1 MIDVS
6 QSVEMDNENAMKFL
20 KMDVKNVTMFF
31 RKQGITTMALKRLL
45 EFIMNPE
52 IHELESFVRKA
63 IEDAAS
69 GNDADENDLEA

>member
-6 QSVEMDNENAMKFL
+6 QSVEMDNENAVKFL

-31 RKQGITTMALKRLL
+31 RKQGVPTMALKRLL
-45 EFIMNPE
+45 EFITNPE
-52 IHELESFVRKA
+52 VDVESFVRKA

-69 GNDADENDLEA
+69 GNDADDDDFEA